1 MYLTLEKIINIPI
14 DGIFKSVKKIRKKQ
28 ESIIKDIGYIQ
39 TKTDQEEYQIKTNKF
54 KFDHNKQ
61 ITDNQSYTI
70 NKESLEIPLVSLV
83 RLPNINLENVEIEY
97 DVEIM
102 GCKEKNIF
110 CINQPLP
117 NSKFPSNLNFKVT
130 LESY

>member
-70 NKESLEIPLVSLV
+70 NKESLEIFS
-83 RLPNINLENVEIEY
+83 
-97 DVEIM
+97 
-102 GCKEKNIF
+102 F
-110 CINQPLP
+110 F
-117 NSKFPSNLNFKVT
+117 S
-130 LESY
+130 